1 MSWCVAAEWW
11 EVATGTDVCRIRD
24 HVDSIIGDS
33 GFLTVPAAPK
43 EAPGLDSGGPE
54 LEEFRVR
61 ALALTSIAGLCG
73 MPQVSVPVATLPGGP
88 VGMGIIGPRG
98 SDEAL
103 LLLTE
108 KLAGALEL

>member
-1 MSWCVAAEWW
+1 M
-11 EVATGTDVCRIRD
+11 ATGARGCRVRE
-24 HVDSIIGDS
+24 HVDSIIGES
-33 GFLTVPAAPK
+33 GFLTLPAAPR
-43 EAPGLDSGGPE
+43 EAPGLQSCGPE

-73 MPQVSVPVATLPGGP
+73 MPQVSVPVATLPEGP

-103 LLLTE
+103 LVLTE
-108 KLAGALEL
+108 KLATVLEL